1 MQKDNYFNFLVVG
14 EICSHTRVHDLFI
27 ESLSRATR
35 FWATKCASYGEI
47 YEQRCSQNGEQAL
60 MGGDIKDEER
70 PLGLYYLQTNG
81 KSPFSQFR
89 FLDALI
95 PMNEK

>member
-1 MQKDNYFNFLVVG
+1 MQILNYTYSLVVG
-14 EICSHTRVHDLFI
+14 EICSHSRVHDLFI

-47 YEQRCSQNGEQAL
+47 YEQRCSQHGEQAL
-60 MGGDIKDEER
+60 MGGDIENEER

-81 KSPFSQFR
+81 KSPFSKYR
-89 FLDALI
+89 IMDALVF
-95 PMNEK
+95 P